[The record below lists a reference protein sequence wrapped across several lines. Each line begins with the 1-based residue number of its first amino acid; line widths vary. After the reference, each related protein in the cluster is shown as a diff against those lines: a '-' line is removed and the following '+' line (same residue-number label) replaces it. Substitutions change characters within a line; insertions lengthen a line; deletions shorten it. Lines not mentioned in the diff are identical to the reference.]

1 MRSPRDA
8 EARGDHPED
17 NGDSQVDKF
26 FDFTGK
32 VVLVT
37 GGSRGL
43 GRAMTLAFAER
54 GADVVIASRSLD
66 ACEALAGEVRGM
78 GRRARRRLPCWQVE

>member
-1 MRSPRDA
+1 M
-8 EARGDHPED
+8 
-17 NGDSQVDKF
+17 VKF

-32 VVLVT
+32 VVVVT

-54 GADVVIASRSLD
+54 GADVVIASRRLD
-66 ACEALAGEVRGM
+66 ACEALAREVRGM
-78 GRRARRRLPCWQVE
+78 GRRALAIACHAGKWSDIDALTAAMRSSARSMC